1 MTRLDYRYDECGL
14 ENVILVG
21 LEVCQDDEGEDVIT
35 IQNINAL
42 HRAIAEG
49 IARKPSGINGR
60 ELRFLRTE
68 LGFTQAELA
77 AVISK
82 DVQTV
87 GRWERGEFPL
97 DPTADTVIRM
107 LAFQHTESAEQ
118 IPAIEELAKWSVAS
132 SGEPPFRIDA
142 TDPEHWRPLKAA

>member
-14 ENVILVG
+14 DNVILVG
-21 LEVCQDDEGEDVIT
+21 LEVCEDDVGESAIT
-35 IQNINAL
+35 IHNIAGL
-42 HRAIAEG
+42 HRAIVEG
-49 IARKPSGINGR
+49 IARKPSGISGR
-60 ELRFLRTE
+60 ELRFVRTE
-68 LGFTQAELA
+68 LGLTQAELA

-97 DPTADTVIRM
+97 DPTADTVIRV
-107 LAFQHTESAEQ
+107 LALQHVEKDL
-118 IPAIEELAKWSVAS
+118 PAVEEMARWSVAS

-142 TDPEHWRPLKAA
+142 SDPANWKMAEAA